1 MRKLFRFKYE
11 PCNGTCYCYEEIFY
25 EELRGQ
31 PHVSSLIDLVVQAHD
46 NLCDNPDY
54 SFGIDK
60 CEFTGIFV
68 GFFRTPTRTETYT
81 AYTLTGCIKQV
92 CKDVIAEDIPVLEGV
107 CNFGKS
113 NTENLAEVIRKA
125 VA

>member
-60 CEFTGIFV
+60 CEFRNFKLASVAHVRWGAF
-68 GFFRTPTRTETYT
+68 
-81 AYTLTGCIKQV
+81 
-92 CKDVIAEDIPVLEGV
+92 DVLHH
-107 CNFGKS
+107 
-113 NTENLAEVIRKA
+113 
-125 VA
+125 